1 MPSVSADEIS
11 DIATARERAG
21 GPTMRRRALE
31 LRPGEKE
38 MGRGGESDWKQPRA
52 SFKVAGRAVHKV
64 DNKESSSVPRT
75 RPVD

>member
-1 MPSVSADEIS
+1 
-11 DIATARERAG
+11 
-21 GPTMRRRALE
+21 MRRRALE

-52 SFKVAGRAVHKV
+52 SCEVAGRAVLELRSVAIKV